1 MSVLDGLAVPVVAA
15 PMAGGISTP
24 ELVAAVSEAGGLGFL
39 AAGYL
44 TADAVRDQIRATREL
59 TGKPFGVNIFVPGDP
74 AVDKVAVAGYA
85 DRLRGEALRYGV
97 YLGDAVADDDW
108 WADKLDVV
116 LAEGVPVVSFTF
128 GCPAPEVIERLRAR
142 GATVVVTV
150 TSAAEAR
157 IAEEAGAD
165 VLCAQGQEAGGH
177 RGTFDNTDPVSSV
190 DPVLNP
196 ELNPTANPVPRNDL
210 GVLPLLREV
219 ISAGSLPVIATG
231 GLSSGADVAAV
242 LVAGAAAAQLGTL
255 FLDCPE
261 AGTKPAHRAALTE
274 SAGTAVT
281 RAFTGRPARGLVNRF
296 LRQHS
301 AVAPAA
307 YPHVHHLTKM
317 IRAAGDPEAMSMW
330 AGQGHRFVRAVPA
343 AELVRELAAEAKAAL
358 ASATRRMP

>member
-1 MSVLDGLAVPVVAA
+1 VVSVLDELVVPVVAA

-44 TADAVRDQIRATREL
+44 TPDAVRDQLHATRAL
-59 TGKPFGVNIFVPGDP
+59 TGKPFGVNIFVPGDT
-74 AVDKVAVAGYA
+74 AVDESAVDRYA
-85 DRLRGEALRYGV
+85 ARLTAEAHRYGV
-97 YLGDAVADDDW
+97 YLGDAIADDDG
-108 WADKLDVV
+108 WAAKLDLV
-116 LAEGVPVVSFTF
+116 LAERVPVVSFTF
-128 GCPAPEVIERLRAR
+128 GCPDADVLARLREN
-142 GATVVVTV
+142 GSTVVVTV

-157 IAEEAGAD
+157 LAAAAGAD

-177 RGTFDNTDPVSSV
+177 RGTFDNPPAESSV
-190 DPVLNP
+190 AAELDPD
-196 ELNPTANPVPRNDL
+196 ADSAPRNDM

-219 ISAGSLPVIATG
+219 TSAVSLPVVAAG
-231 GLSSGADVAAV
+231 GLGSGADVAAV

-255 FLDCPE
+255 FLGCPE

-274 SAGTAVT
+274 AAGTAVT

-307 YPHVHHLTKM
+307 YPHVHHLTKS
-317 IRAAGDPEAMSMW
+317 IRAAGDPEAMSLW
-330 AGQGHRFVRAVPA
+330 AGQGHHF
-343 AELVRELAAEAKAAL
+343 VRELPAADLVRQLAADARSAL
-358 ASATRRMP
+358 AAATRRML